1 MERYRKYLSIVIA
14 QLNFLL
20 FMQIIASM
28 NKKAS
33 DAYVLENKS

>member
-1 MERYRKYLSIVIA
+1 MERYKKYLSIIIA

-28 NKKAS
+28 NKRTS
-33 DAYVLENKS
+33 NAYVLENKS